1 MSEKTS
7 KKPEKGSYVDKA
19 VGEQPKPATRP
30 VRVEEV
36 KAGHLMAF
44 LYYAKVLKVDAEHFG
59 NPRVHVEG
67 LVGAPKDFYVHGK
80 ELIESA
86 FSADQYSAEEKVT
99 KTRAAEILSTAYN
112 RPFTVCFE
120 KQDGKERV
128 LRGRLIEP
136 EPLLGR
142 SHVED
147 LDVVEGHKLRLVD
160 HRTIHYIIVDCV
172 KYVVK

>member
-1 MSEKTS
+1 
-7 KKPEKGSYVDKA
+7 
-19 VGEQPKPATRP
+19 
-30 VRVEEV
+30 
-36 KAGHLMAF
+36 
-44 LYYAKVLKVDAEHFG
+44 
-59 NPRVHVEG
+59 
-67 LVGAPKDFYVHGK
+67 VHGK

-128 LRGRLIEP
+128 LRGRLVEP

-160 HRTIHYIIVDCV
+160 HRTIRYIIVNGT
-172 KYVVK
+172 KYTVG